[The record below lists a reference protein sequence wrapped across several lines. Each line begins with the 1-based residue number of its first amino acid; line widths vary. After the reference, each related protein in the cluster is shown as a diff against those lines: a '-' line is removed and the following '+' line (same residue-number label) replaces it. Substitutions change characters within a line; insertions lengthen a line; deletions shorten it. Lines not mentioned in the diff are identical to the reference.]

1 MQAILSQQTKNVDI
15 FKNDKSNIPSYKKEK
30 IISPSYSTAEKSN
43 QQNILIIKKEKEKE
57 KIPDIKTILEE
68 NYKIIPEN
76 FEILDNIGSGSE
88 SWVNKIKHKK
98 SKKDYALKYIFNKEK
113 KRNINE
119 IKIAQK
125 LKHENVVRFFN
136 YNYNKKDNSEIII
149 MENAKFGNLRNFQY
163 KTLKRS
169 VLSETL
175 LCFLAN
181 EILNGLLYC
190 HKCKIAHLDLKP
202 QNIVIDEYL
211 HAKLIDFSI
220 SKDYR
225 DEKPNN
231 KFSLSFKGTKYYM
244 PLEVIKS
251 KTIEYKEINKVD
263 AYAFGVILYNLAF
276 GMYPYDI
283 KYDDNYDII
292 YEKISK
298 NKLELNNANNSFSN
312 HFIDFLEKLLK
323 RDINE
328 RMSLFEAKNHYW
340 IKGGELL
347 YDKKKKIFNIF
358 SFITQL
364 IVDNIKSFNDYMA
377 K

>member
-244 PLEVIKS
+244 PIEVIKS
-251 KTIEYKEINKVD
+251 KTIEYKDINKVD

-312 HFIDFLEKLLK
+312 YFIDFLEKLLK

-347 YDKKKKIFNIF
+347 YDEKEKIFNIF